1 MVYGLKQGEIMK
13 NKVNIGLIGWGT
25 IGGGVVKILRERK
38 KHLSR
43 RVGARL
49 QLKSIVDLDI
59 KKARSIKVDRKI
71 LSREVKNILFDPEI
85 DIVVQLIGGEHPAKN
100 YITTALKKG
109 KSVVTANKA
118 LLAEH
123 GKEIFK
129 LAWEN
134 NAEIGYEASV
144 CGGIPLIRS
153 IKEGLLANKIKE
165 LRGIINGT
173 SNYILTQ
180 MEEEN
185 CTFNEALRQAKKR
198 GYAEVD
204 PGLDISGL
212 DSAHKLAIL
221 ASLTFGTSV
230 ALSDIYVEGIDLITP
245 QDIRYARELGY
256 VVKLLAIAK
265 EKHDQIEAR
274 VHPVLISA
282 DYILASVR
290 HIFNAVCLKGDK
302 VGELIFYG
310 AGAGEFPTASSV
322 VSDICDIASKLIRGG
337 KDRVN
342 SFLYDVPSKK
352 ISPINKLESRY
363 YVRFTTLDN
372 PGVLAK
378 ISRILGRRNISIA
391 SVIQKQRKE
400 GRTVPIVM
408 MTHKA
413 LEENMR
419 RALGQIDKLSVVK
432 GKTVAIRVEEV

>member
-1 MVYGLKQGEIMK
+1 MK

-25 IGGGVVKILRERK
+25 VGSGVVRILKERK

-43 RVGARL
+43 RVGAQLR
-49 QLKSIVDLDI
+49 LKSIVDLDI
-59 KKARSIKVDRKI
+59 NKARSVKVNRKI
-71 LSREVKNILFDPEI
+71 LSREAKNILSDSEI
-85 DIVVQLIGGEHPAKN
+85 DIVVQLIGGEHPAKDYMTN
-100 YITTALKKG
+100 AFKKG

-118 LLAEH
+118 LLAKH

-129 LAWEN
+129 LAREN
-134 NAEIGYEASV
+134 NAEVGYEASV

-153 IKEGLLANKIKE
+153 IKEGLLANKIEE

-173 SNYILTQ
+173 SNYILTR

-185 CTFNEALRQAKKR
+185 YTFNEALQEAKKR
-198 GYAEVD
+198 GYAEAD
-204 PGLDISGL
+204 AGLDISGL
-212 DSAHKLAIL
+212 DSAHKLAVL

-230 ALSDIYVEGIDLITP
+230 ALSDIYVEGIDLITL

-256 VVKLLAIAK
+256 AVKLLAIAK
-265 EKHDQIEAR
+265 EKQGRIEAR

-282 DYILASVR
+282 DYILASVK
-290 HIFNAVCLKGDK
+290 HNFNAVCLKGDK

-310 AGAGEFPTASSV
+310 AGAGQLPTASSV
-322 VSDICDIASKLIRGG
+322 VSDICDIAGKLIRGG
-337 KDRVN
+337 KGRVN
-342 SFLYDVPSKK
+342 SFLYDAPSKK
-352 ISPINKLESRY
+352 VSPINKLESRY
-363 YVRFTTLDN
+363 YIRFTTLDN

-378 ISRILGRRNISIA
+378 ISRILGRKNISIA

>member
-1 MVYGLKQGEIMK
+1 MK
-13 NKVNIGLIGWGT
+13 NKINIGLIGWGT
-25 IGGGVVKILRERK
+25 VGGGVVKILEERK

-49 QLKSIVDLDI
+49 YLKSIVDLNI
-59 KKARSIKVDRKI
+59 NRARSVKVDRKI
-71 LSREVKNILFDPEI
+71 LSRDVKNILSDPEI
-85 DIVVQLIGGEHPAKN
+85 DIVVQLIGGEQPARN
-100 YITTALKKG
+100 YITTALKGG
-109 KSVVTANKA
+109 KSVITANKA
-118 LLAEH
+118 LLAKH

-153 IKEGLLANKIKE
+153 IKEGLLANKIEE

-173 SNYILTQ
+173 SNYILTR

-185 CTFNEALRQAKKR
+185 YTFNEALQEAKKR
-198 GYAEVD
+198 GYAEAD
-204 PGLDISGL
+204 PSLDISGL

-230 ALSDIYVEGIDLITP
+230 ALSDIYVEGIDLITS
-245 QDIRYARELGY
+245 QDIRYARELGC

-265 EKHDQIEAR
+265 EKHGRIEAR

-310 AGAGEFPTASSV
+310 AGAGELPTASSV
-322 VSDICDIASKLIRGG
+322 VSDICDIAGKLIRGG
-337 KDRVN
+337 EGRVN
-342 SFLYDVPSKK
+342 SFLYDEPSKK
-352 ISPINKLESRY
+352 VSTIDKLESRY

-378 ISRILGRRNISIA
+378 ISRILGRRDISIA

-413 LEENMR
+413 MEENMR
-419 RALGQIDKLSVVK
+419 RALRQIDKLSVVK

>member
-1 MVYGLKQGEIMK
+1 MK
-13 NKVNIGLIGWGT
+13 NKINIGLIGWGT
-25 IGGGVVKILRERK
+25 VGGGVIKILEERK

-49 QLKSIVDLDI
+49 YLKSIVDLNI
-59 KKARSIKVDRKI
+59 NKARSVKVDRKI
-71 LSREVKNILFDPEI
+71 LSREAKDILFDPEI
-85 DIVVQLIGGEHPAKN
+85 DIVVQLIGGEQPARN
-100 YITTALKKG
+100 YITTALKGG

-118 LLAEH
+118 LLAKH

-129 LAWEN
+129 LAWKN

-153 IKEGLLANKIKE
+153 IKEGLLANKIEE

-185 CTFNEALRQAKKR
+185 YTFNEALQEAKKR
-198 GYAEVD
+198 GYAEAD
-204 PGLDISGL
+204 PILDISGL

-265 EKHDQIEAR
+265 EKHSQIEVR

-282 DYILASVR
+282 DYILASVK

-310 AGAGEFPTASSV
+310 AGAGELPTASSV
-322 VSDICDIASKLIRGG
+322 VSDICDIAGKLIRGEKG
-337 KDRVN
+337 RAS
-342 SFLYDVPSKK
+342 SFLYNAPSKK
-352 ISPINKLESRY
+352 VSPINKLESRY

-378 ISRILGRRNISIA
+378 ISRVLGRRDISIA

-419 RALGQIDKLSVVK
+419 QALRQIDKLSVVK